1 MSFIQEGDD
10 SLNQLFSADGVVYRF
25 LTVTG
30 NIIIATVLWLIG
42 CIPVVTIGT
51 STAALYYT
59 IVKSVRKEVGYVH
72 AEFWRGYKLNLKK
85 GVAATAALLALGLLL
100 GMEMR
105 MVLENGVEVSRIWY
119 SLSGL
124 LILLMLLVTLYLF
137 PVMSRFDM
145 KLGKL
150 CMLSFVM
157 SIRFWYITLA
167 LGVGLAAVVLAQV
180 YLLPIPLVLLTPG
193 LWCYASSFLVERVM
207 KAYMP
212 KSRREEGDG
221 ETPENWYD

>member
-1 MSFIQEGDD
+1 M
-10 SLNQLFSADGVVYRF
+10 NQLFSTDGVIYRF

-124 LILLMLLVTLYLF
+124 LI
-137 PVMSRFDM
+137 S
-145 KLGKL
+145 
-150 CMLSFVM
+150 
-157 SIRFWYITLA
+157 
-167 LGVGLAAVVLAQV
+167 
-180 YLLPIPLVLLTPG
+180 
-193 LWCYASSFLVERVM
+193 
-207 KAYMP
+207 
-212 KSRREEGDG
+212 
-221 ETPENWYD
+221 

>member
-1 MSFIQEGDD
+1 M
-10 SLNQLFSADGVVYRF
+10 NQLFSTDGVIYRF

-51 STAALYYT
+51 STAALYCT

-85 GVAATAALLALGLLL
+85 GAAATAALLALGLLL
-100 GMEMR
+100 GMEIR

-167 LGVGLAAVVLAQV
+167 LGAGLAAVVLAQV
-180 YLLPIPLVLLTPG
+180 YLLPIPLILLTPG

-212 KSRREEGDG
+212 KPRREEGDG
-221 ETPENWYD
+221 ETQENWYD

>member
-1 MSFIQEGDD
+1 MK
-10 SLNQLFSADGVVYRF
+10 QLFSTDGVIYRF

-85 GVAATAALLALGLLL
+85 GAAATAALLALGLLL
-100 GMEMR
+100 GMEIR

-167 LGVGLAAVVLAQV
+167 LGAGLAAVVLAQV
-180 YLLPIPLVLLTPG
+180 YLLPIPLILLTPG

-212 KSRREEGDG
+212 KPRREEGDG
-221 ETPENWYD
+221 ETQENWYD

>member
-1 MSFIQEGDD
+1 M
-10 SLNQLFSADGVVYRF
+10 NQLFSTDGVIYRF

-100 GMEMR
+100 GVEMR

-167 LGVGLAAVVLAQV
+167 LGAGLAAVVLAQV

-212 KSRREEGDG
+212 KPRREEGDG
-221 ETPENWYD
+221 ETSENWYD

>member
-1 MSFIQEGDD
+1 
-10 SLNQLFSADGVVYRF
+10 LNQLFSTDGVIYRF

-85 GVAATAALLALGLLL
+85 GAAATAALLALGLLL
-100 GMEMR
+100 GMEIR

-167 LGVGLAAVVLAQV
+167 LGAGLAAVVLAQV
-180 YLLPIPLVLLTPG
+180 YLLPIPLILLTPG

-212 KSRREEGDG
+212 KPRREEGDG
-221 ETPENWYD
+221 ETQENWYD

>member
-1 MSFIQEGDD
+1 M
-10 SLNQLFSADGVVYRF
+10 NQLFSTDGVIYRF

-85 GVAATAALLALGLLL
+85 GAAATAALLALGLLL
-100 GMEMR
+100 GMEIR

-167 LGVGLAAVVLAQV
+167 LGAGLAAVVLAQV
-180 YLLPIPLVLLTPG
+180 YLLPIPLILLTPG

-212 KSRREEGDG
+212 KPRREEGDG
-221 ETPENWYD
+221 ETQENWYD

>member
-1 MSFIQEGDD
+1 MI
-10 SLNQLFSADGVVYRF
+10 YRF
-25 LTVTG
+25 LNKTG
-30 NIIIATVLWLIG
+30 NIILATLLWLVG

-59 IVKSVRKEVGYVH
+59 VVKSVRKDVGYVH
-72 AEFWRGYKLNLKK
+72 SEFWRGYKLNFKK
-85 GVAATAALLALGLLL
+85 GVAATVLLL
-100 GMEMR
+100 VLGSVLGVEMWL
-105 MVLENGVEVSRIWY
+105 VLENGVEVSRIWY
-119 SLSGL
+119 TLSGL
-124 LILLMLLVTLYLF
+124 LILLLVLIVLYLF

-167 LGVGLAAVVLAQV
+167 LLAGLAVVVFAQL
-180 YLLPIPLVLLTPG
+180 YLLPIPMIFLTPG
-193 LWCYASSFLVERVM
+193 LWCFASSFLVEKAM

-212 KSRREEGDG
+212 KPEESGDG
-221 ETPENWYD
+221 EEIKNWYD

>member
-1 MSFIQEGDD
+1 M
-10 SLNQLFSADGVVYRF
+10 NQLFSTDGVIYRF
-25 LTVTG
+25 LTTTG

-72 AEFWRGYKLNLKK
+72 AEFWRGYKLNFKK
-85 GVAATAALLALGLLL
+85 GVAATAALLALGVLL
-100 GMEMR
+100 GLEMWL
-105 MVLENGVEVSRIWY
+105 VLENGVEVNRIWY

-124 LILLMLLVTLYLF
+124 LILLMLLVSLYLF

-167 LGVGLAAVVLAQV
+167 LGAGLIAVAAAQI

-193 LWCYASSFLVERVM
+193 LWCYASSFLVERAM

-212 KSRREEGDG
+212 KPRQEEGSDG
-221 ETPENWYD
+221 ETLGNWYD

>member
-1 MSFIQEGDD
+1 M
-10 SLNQLFSADGVVYRF
+10 NQLFSTDGVIYRF

-100 GMEMR
+100 GMEIR

-167 LGVGLAAVVLAQV
+167 LGAGLAAVVLAQV

-212 KSRREEGDG
+212 KPRREEGDG
-221 ETPENWYD
+221 ETSENWYD

>member
-1 MSFIQEGDD
+1 MD
-10 SLNQLFSADGVVYRF
+10 QLFSTDGMIYRF
-25 LTVTG
+25 LNKTG
-30 NIIIATVLWLIG
+30 NIILATVLWLVG

-59 IVKSVRKEVGYVH
+59 MVKSVRKDVGYVH
-72 AEFWRGYKLNLKK
+72 SEFWRGYKLNFKK
-85 GVAATAALLALGLLL
+85 GVTSTVLLLALGSVL
-100 GMEMR
+100 GVEMWL
-105 MVLENGVEVSRIWY
+105 VLENGVEVSRIWY
-119 SLSGL
+119 TLSGL
-124 LILLMLLVTLYLF
+124 LIVLSVLIVLYLF

-167 LGVGLAAVVLAQV
+167 LLAGLVIVVFAQF
-180 YLLPIPLVLLTPG
+180 YLLPIPMLLLTPG
-193 LWCYASSFLVERVM
+193 LWCFASSFMVEKAM

-212 KSRREEGDG
+212 KPEESGDG
-221 ETPENWYD
+221 EETKNWYD

>member
-1 MSFIQEGDD
+1 MD
-10 SLNQLFSADGVVYRF
+10 QLFSTDGMIYRF
-25 LTVTG
+25 LNKTG
-30 NIIIATVLWLIG
+30 NIILATVLWLVG

-59 IVKSVRKEVGYVH
+59 MVKSVRKDVGYVH
-72 AEFWRGYKLNLKK
+72 SEFWRGYKLNFKK
-85 GVAATAALLALGLLL
+85 GVAATVLLL
-100 GMEMR
+100 VLGSVLGVEMWL
-105 MVLENGVEVSRIWY
+105 VLENGVEVSRIWY
-119 SLSGL
+119 TLSGL
-124 LILLMLLVTLYLF
+124 LILLLILIVLYLF

-167 LGVGLAAVVLAQV
+167 LLAGLAVVVFAQF
-180 YLLPIPLVLLTPG
+180 YLLPIPMILLTPG
-193 LWCYASSFLVERVM
+193 LWCFASSFMVEKAM

-212 KSRREEGDG
+212 KPEESGDG
-221 ETPENWYD
+221 EEIKNWYD

>member
-1 MSFIQEGDD
+1 M
-10 SLNQLFSADGVVYRF
+10 NQLFSTDGVIYRF

-85 GVAATAALLALGLLL
+85 GAAATAALLALGLLL
-100 GMEMR
+100 GMEIR

-167 LGVGLAAVVLAQV
+167 LGAGLAAVVLAQV
-180 YLLPIPLVLLTPG
+180 YLLPIPLILLTPG

-212 KSRREEGDG
+212 KPRREEGDG
-221 ETPENWYD
+221 ETQEN